1 MIKPRLEVLSREE
14 IEEIHVRSLS
24 ILSRVGVRVD
34 HDGALKLLK
43 DIGAEVDFNKKIAK
57 IPEHIVKEAL
67 AKAPSTIRLYYRNGK
82 KYLELKPGGETYFDV
97 GSTGIYYVDWRT
109 NEVREALTR
118 DLVEVARVT
127 DALPNTHIMSTA
139 LVPAD
144 VPKTIVDRWRMY
156 VVTKNCV
163 KPIDTGT
170 FTLEGIPDAV
180 KLMAT
185 VVGEENVSRKP
196 FMFFA
201 SCPSPP
207 LKWSEI
213 TSQSLIDCARYHI
226 PQQIIPMPQT
236 SGTSPATI
244 AGSVL
249 QSNAEFLAGVVIAQF
264 TSPSAP
270 IIYGGSPNVFDQ
282 RFGTASIGAV
292 EVQLLASAFAQLARF
307 YGVPCAQ
314 YVMVSD
320 AMIPDP
326 QVTLESAVGAL
337 AAVLAGINV
346 AIGPGM
352 LLEENGVSLIKLVFD
367 DEIAGLA
374 LRFGRGI
381 LVDAETLAEK
391 LIEEVGPG
399 GLFLKYKHTREWWVK
414 EHYIPRLLNRK
425 TYDMWKKSGAK
436 DLNTVAKE
444 QVEKIL
450 KEHVVEPLPPDIER
464 DLDKTI
470 QEIAKKYGIEKL
482 PQI

>member
-1 MIKPRLEVLSREE
+1 MAKPKIEVLSKEE
-14 IEEIHVRSLS
+14 IKEIHVRSLS
-24 ILSRVGVRVD
+24 ILSRVGVKVD

-57 IPEHIVKEAL
+57 IPEHIVKEAI

-97 GSTGIYYVDWRT
+97 GSAGLYYIDWRSG
-109 NEVREALTR
+109 EVRRALTR

-127 DALPNTHIMSTA
+127 DVLLNTHIMSTA

-144 VPKTIVDRWRMY
+144 VPETIVDRWRMY

-163 KPIDTGT
+163 KPIDTGA

-180 KLMAT
+180 KLMAA
-185 VVGEENVSRKP
+185 VIGEENVSKKP

-201 SCPSPP
+201 ACPSPP

-213 TSQSLIDCARYHI
+213 TTQNLIDCAKYRVPAH
-226 PQQIIPMPQT
+226 IIPMPQT
-236 SGTSPATI
+236 GGTSPATI

-249 QSNAEFLAGVVIAQF
+249 QSNAEFLAGLVIAQF
-264 TSPSAP
+264 TSPGAP

-282 RFGTASIGAV
+282 RFGTASIGAI
-292 EVQLLASAFAQLARF
+292 EVQLMASAFAQLARF
-307 YGVPCAQ
+307 YGVSCAE

-326 QVTLESAVGAL
+326 QVTLESAMGAII
-337 AAVLAGINV
+337 AVLSGINI

-352 LLEENGVSLIKLVFD
+352 LLEENGISLIKLVFD

-374 LRFGRGI
+374 LRFGRGV
-381 LVDAETLAEK
+381 LVDVETLAEK

-399 GLFLKYKHTREWWVK
+399 GLFLKYKHTREWWIK
-414 EHYIPRLLNRK
+414 EHYIPKLLNRK
-425 TYDMWKKSGAK
+425 TYDMWKKSGSK
-436 DLNTVAKE
+436 DLVTIAKE

-450 KEHVVEPLPPDIER
+450 KEHTIEPLPPDIEKE
-464 DLDKTI
+464 LDKTI
-470 QEIAKKYGIEKL
+470 LEIAKKYKIEKL